1 MKKIIFGI
9 TGLTIGGAERV
20 LIDISNR
27 LVNDY
32 DYDITIFTLYSKG
45 ELEKELD
52 KKVKLIQLFD
62 FKYNEVSKKE
72 KLKAVF
78 KVFFGKKKIYR
89 KYIECGKYDVE
100 ISFLEGA
107 ITRIFSTKFRE
118 KVLNKKKPKK
128 IAWIHN
134 DMSRVFGKSFKSK
147 IKRIIDRNAYE
158 KYDTLVFVSM
168 DNMDKF
174 NRINDDMDLP
184 HERVV
189 YNYIDKNRIKKLAKE
204 RFDNPF
210 KKDEMNFV
218 QVSRLV
224 EQKGIDRIIR
234 AHKNVIDGGFYHRI
248 FIIGDGPERGKLEK
262 LIKEQGVEKTFIL
275 LGQKVNPYPYIKNAD
290 YFCLFSKFEGYGM
303 VIDEAKILN
312 KFVLIT
318 DTAARESILDYH
330 EYSKTA
336 ENSQEGIERMLRD
349 AIKNKQTYLG
359 KKINYEYDD
368 KRLIEKVV
376 RQIEKVEEE
385 KKL

>member
-32 DYDITIFTLYSKG
+32 DYEVTIFTLYSKG
-45 ELEKELD
+45 ELEPELD

-78 KVFFGKKKIYR
+78 KVLFGKKKIYR
-89 KYIECGKYDVE
+89 KYIESGNYDVE
-100 ISFLEGA
+100 ISFLEGPV
-107 ITRIFSTKFRE
+107 TRIFSTK
-118 KVLNKKKPKK
+118 NKKEKESRPKK

-134 DMSRVFGKSFKSK
+134 DMTKVFGKNLKSK

-158 KYDTLVFVSM
+158 KYDTLVFVSI

-174 NRINDDMDLP
+174 NRLNDDMDLP

-189 YNYIDKNRIKKLAKE
+189 YNYIDKERIIKLSKE
-204 RFDNPF
+204 KEDVPF
-210 KKDEMNFV
+210 KKDEINFV

-234 AHKNVIDGGFYHRI
+234 AHKNVIDGGFNHHIY
-248 FIIGDGPERGKLEK
+248 IIGDGPEREKLEK
-262 LIKEQGVEKTFIL
+262 LIKEQNVEKTFTL

-290 YFCLFSKFEGYGM
+290 YFCLLSKFEGYGM

-312 KFVLIT
+312 KFILIT

-330 EYSKTA
+330 EFSKTA
-336 ENSQEGIERMLRD
+336 ENSQEGIERILRD
-349 AIKNKQTYLG
+349 AIKYKDTFLK
-359 KKINYEYDD
+359 KKITYEYDD

-376 RQIEKVEEE
+376 RQIEKKEEE